1 MPNPRDS
8 RGKSKRTNDS
18 SRRSTVSASTASL
31 PPLAPKASRDGDIF
45 TSGVSRGLS
54 QAERKLARKKA
65 REMDNHKNTR
75 REESTLQDEVIGL
88 EMIWRSRYQQLY
100 GLTKNSQTEMVT
112 HLKSLPKGLEEKVA
126 TLTEQINGLES
137 EIYARHPGTQPSTAF
152 ASSSTAPSYLQAHPY
167 GSSQVQSYTQEGY
180 YSYPPGTASGSWRG

>member
-1 MPNPRDS
+1 MPNSRDS

-18 SRRSTVSASTASL
+18 SL
-31 PPLAPKASRDGDIF
+31 PPLAPKAARDGDIF

-54 QAERKLARKKA
+54 QAERKLERKKA
-65 REMDNHKNTR
+65 RENNNHKNTR

-100 GLTKNSQTEMVT
+100 GLTESSQAEMVT

-126 TLTEQINGLES
+126 TLTEQIDGLER
-137 EIYARHPGTQPSTAF
+137 EIYARHSGAQPSTAF

-167 GSSQVQSYTQEGY
+167 GSSQVQSYTPEEY
-180 YSYPPGTASGSWRG
+180 YSYPPDTASGSWRGGGEER